1 MVDRK
6 CLYCGEPVSISENE
20 FRRGRGRYCSVA
32 CSNRGRNEN
41 TAIVERIK
49 TIQETRK
56 VTNQVAESFTLPL
69 KPYNI
74 TITKLLNGNMMVFS
88 DIPSDNA
95 PPCVAAAVKTV
106 ENTVLCHHLAG
117 VNVLEPHYLRGLSD
131 ILHMVCK
138 TEAPTIWGY
147 DSDD

>member
-1 MVDRK
+1 MVDGN
-6 CLYCGEPVSISENE
+6 CLYCGVPVSASENE
-20 FRRGRGRYCSVA
+20 YKRGRGRYCSVA
-32 CSNRGRNEN
+32 CSNRGRVRS
-41 TAIVERIK
+41 TALVEK
-49 TIQETRK
+49 ETRK